1 MKAALRLPE
10 LRLPSTPR
18 QLDDHS
24 LMRFPRQQ
32 TRPRWLTGGVRVAS
46 CRRRARCAIL
56 APGAVTAPRTPAR
69 MYITDA
75 RHFLDKKGA
84 IAARRGPAKVMA
96 DFHAGVIACAA
107 DFEDTGVLTPTC
119 FKCKKAGVR
128 IALAQDDA
136 ILWSCPRC
144 TAEGRISNWQ
154 GTLWDLSER
163 SERGC

>member
-1 MKAALRLPE
+1 M
-10 LRLPSTPR
+10 
-18 QLDDHS
+18 
-24 LMRFPRQQ
+24 
-32 TRPRWLTGGVRVAS
+32 AS

-75 RHFLDKKGA
+75 RHFLDEKGA

-128 IALAQDDA
+128 IALAEDDA

-144 TAEGRISNWQ
+144 TARRS
-154 GTLWDLSER
+154 DLELARHALGSER
-163 SERGC
+163 ALRAWLLNRGVKPWHCLAADFSSLAMAASIA